1 MRTASILIPLLSL
14 LIIMFI
20 FSEYAGV
27 KETKESVETLKIRA
41 AEEKGSF
48 SFAVL
53 GDSSTV
59 PGCTECQGNAV
70 LAKLVQKINQNPPD
84 FIVYTG
90 DGPEQGGPILYL
102 QAFRNSLGELKAPWY
117 PVLGNHEII
126 RGAAAD
132 GTKGDGEENYLSVF
146 KDKLPVSNNRGKHV
160 CYYSFNLYDC
170 HFIVL
175 NTAWQHRKESGT
187 KGLHPGGAQWKW
199 LVGDLQEASQ
209 KSRHIFIFT
218 HEPPLLPGIF
228 RLNSK
233 HTFRDRWLNTT
244 WNNPQTAAA
253 FLQLC
258 REYGVEAVFSGH
270 YHGYLKFRDGASTHI
285 ISGGA
290 GAALHVP
297 ALLGGY
303 YHYILC
309 SVNGDRVTYDVIR
322 LD

>member
-146 KDKLPVSNNRGKHV
+146 KDKLPVRITGVSM
-160 CYYSFNLYDC
+160 SAIILLIFM
-170 HFIVL
+170 IVIL
-175 NTAWQHRKESGT
+175 LFLTRPGSTGRKVERRDSIREGLSGS
-187 KGLHPGGAQWKW
+187 GLLAICRKRARRAGTSLFSP
-199 LVGDLQEASQ
+199 
-209 KSRHIFIFT
+209 T
-218 HEPPLLPGIF
+218 
-228 RLNSK
+228 
-233 HTFRDRWLNTT
+233 
-244 WNNPQTAAA
+244 NPR
-253 FLQLC
+253 C
-258 REYGVEAVFSGH
+258 CPVSSG
-270 YHGYLKFRDGASTHI
+270 
-285 ISGGA
+285 
-290 GAALHVP
+290 
-297 ALLGGY
+297 
-303 YHYILC
+303 
-309 SVNGDRVTYDVIR
+309 
-322 LD
+322 

>member
-146 KDKLPVSNNRGKHV
+146 KDKLPVRDNRVGM
-160 CYYSFNLYDC
+160 SAIILLIFM
-170 HFIVL
+170 IVIL
-175 NTAWQHRKESGT
+175 LFLMAWQHRKESGT
-187 KGLHPGGAQWKW
+187 KGLHPGG
-199 LVGDLQEASQ
+199 LSGSG
-209 KSRHIFIFT
+209 
-218 HEPPLLPGIF
+218 LLAICRKRARRAGTSLFSP
-228 RLNSK
+228 
-233 HTFRDRWLNTT
+233 T
-244 WNNPQTAAA
+244 NPR
-253 FLQLC
+253 C
-258 REYGVEAVFSGH
+258 CPVSSG
-270 YHGYLKFRDGASTHI
+270 
-285 ISGGA
+285 
-290 GAALHVP
+290 
-297 ALLGGY
+297 
-303 YHYILC
+303 
-309 SVNGDRVTYDVIR
+309 
-322 LD
+322 

>member
-1 MRTASILIPLLSL
+1 MRTASILISL
-14 LIIMFI
+14 MGFLIVFLILTG
-20 FSEYAGV
+20 YARV
-27 KETKESVETLKIRA
+27 NEIKEAVESLQTRPA
-41 AEEKGSF
+41 GEKSSF

-59 PGCTECQGNAV
+59 PGCPECQGNAV
-70 LAKLVQKINQNPPD
+70 LAQLVQKINQNPPD

-90 DGPEQGGPILYL
+90 DGPEQGVPILSLQTFRYYL
-102 QAFRNSLGELKAPWY
+102 DELKAPWY
-117 PVLGNHEII
+117 PVLGNHEIM

-132 GTKGDGEENYLSVF
+132 GSKGDGEENYISVF
-146 KDKLPVSNNRGKHV
+146 KDKLPVKDNRGKQV
-160 CYYSFNLYDC
+160 CYYSFDLYDC

-187 KGLHPGGAQWKW
+187 KGLYPGGAQWKW
-199 LVGDLQEASQ
+199 FVNDLQKASQ

-228 RLNSK
+228 RFDNK
-233 HTFRDRWLNTT
+233 PIQRDRWLNTT
-244 WNNPQTAAA
+244 WHNPQPAAA

-258 REYGVEAVFSGH
+258 RDYGVEAVFSGH
-270 YHGYLKFRDGASTHI
+270 YHGYLKFKDGASTHI
-285 ISGGA
+285 ISGVA
-290 GAALHVP
+290 GSVLHVP

-309 SVNGDRVTYDVIR
+309 SVNGDRVTYEVIR